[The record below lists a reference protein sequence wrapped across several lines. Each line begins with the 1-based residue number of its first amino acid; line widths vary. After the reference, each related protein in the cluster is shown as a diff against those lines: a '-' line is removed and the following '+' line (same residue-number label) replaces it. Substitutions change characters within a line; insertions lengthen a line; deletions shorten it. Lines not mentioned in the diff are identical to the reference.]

1 MPGTVVHVAVSP
13 GQRVAA
19 HEALVVLEAMKMEHV
34 IEAPHAGVVEEVL
47 YGVGDL
53 VPAGAA
59 VVRLEAT

>member
-1 MPGTVVHVAVSP
+1 
-13 GQRVAA
+13 
-19 HEALVVLEAMKMEHV
+19 MKMEHV